1 MRNQVQA
8 QGLLIP
14 HPDPK
19 ALTPGRAPHS
29 PRAVTFVRGLESQG
43 AATAVCLEEEPHLMV
58 GADNEIWDR
67 RTCQAVRRE
76 RFRGVHP
83 TMAPR
88 QNDCPTEAP
97 PGASRGQAHSGKF

>member
-14 HPDPK
+14 HPDPE
-19 ALTPGRAPHS
+19 ALTPGQVPYS

-43 AATAVCLEEEPHLMV
+43 AAAAICLEEEPHLMV

-67 RTCQAVRRE
+67 CTCQAVRRE

-83 TMAPR
+83 TMAPH
-88 QNDCPTEAP
+88 QNDCRLKTPT
-97 PGASRGQAHSGKF
+97 GASGGPAHSGKL